1 MAQLRAYR
9 KEERQNSQKNAS
21 LYLLKG
27 KKMHVSA
34 INRHQ
39 HNLRQTTITIK
50 ISVKFQHQKAE
61 LYLHDE
67 KHLHRK
73 PCQR

>member
-9 KEERQNSQKNAS
+9 KEGERQNSQKNAS

-27 KKMHVSA
+27 KKMRVSA

-50 ISVKFQHQKAE
+50 ISVKFQQQSESRA
-61 LYLHDE
+61 LIA
-67 KHLHRK
+67 
-73 PCQR
+73 